1 MMRGVANPL
10 TVMAAL
16 AGMGMAAEEGIAF
29 HQAILDA
36 CREFERK
43 IPAAPHR
50 AGRCRLTG
58 EGR

>member
-1 MMRGVANPL
+1 MMSGFANPL

-16 AGMGMAAEEGIAF
+16 AGIAAEEGIAF

-43 IPAAPHR
+43 IPAGPHR